1 MVQETD
7 TAVSTP
13 QPLPVPEELFNLTQ
27 LANVTLAA
35 GKLSTNNHDQIKE
48 FIRTESRSNIPS
60 TEHLESLS
68 YVNDLKTNST
78 SQNGENQN
86 TQTNYIA
93 NERSACFMAFPMKVT
108 DLPSEK
114 HIKEARCG
122 GAVARFPC
130 EAVPFVPTTA
140 VENNIRCLS
149 SSEDDS
155 VYTKYVH
162 KIFDKRKTRKLSYQS
177 DDSEYE
183 ISRLAVYLN
192 RNDGGIKSLHH
203 HSHHTDDSMP
213 SSETESMDCVDKQNC
228 SEDGCGADGDI
239 HTCPEC
245 SKKYS
250 TSSNLARHRQTHRYM
265 IGITEIFLE
274 LDPNFNFAIV
284 DL

>member
-1 MVQETD
+1 MLQETD
-7 TAVSTP
+7 ATVSVV
-13 QPLPVPEELFNLTQ
+13 QPLSVPEELFNLTQ

-35 GKLSTNNHDQIKE
+35 GKLSTNNHDKIKE
-48 FIRTESRSNIPS
+48 FIQTESRSKLPS
-60 TEHLESLS
+60 TEYLERKS
-68 YVNDLKTNST
+68 YAIDLKTNTPSK
-78 SQNGENQN
+78 NGLNQN
-86 TQTNYIA
+86 AQTNYLA
-93 NERSACFMAFPMKVT
+93 NDRSACVKAFSLNVNDP
-108 DLPSEK
+108 PSEK
-114 HIKEARCG
+114 LIKEERC
-122 GAVARFPC
+122 APTCFPC
-130 EAVPFVPTTA
+130 EAVSFVPTTT
-140 VENNIRCLS
+140 ENNMRCLS

-155 VYTKYVH
+155 VYTNYVH

-192 RNDGGIKSLHH
+192 RNDGGGKIMHH

-265 IGITEIFLE
+265 IRIEQKFLE
-274 LDPNFNFAIV
+274 LDPNISLAIV
-284 DL
+284 GL

>member
-7 TAVSTP
+7 TSVSVA
-13 QPLPVPEELFNLTQ
+13 QPLSVPEELFNLTQ

-35 GKLSTNNHDQIKE
+35 GKLSTNNHDKIKD
-48 FIRTESRSNIPS
+48 FIRTESKTNLPS
-60 TEHLESLS
+60 TDYLERLS
-68 YVNDLKTNST
+68 CANDLKTNTPSK
-78 SQNGENQN
+78 NGLNPN
-86 TQTNYIA
+86 IQTNYPA
-93 NERSACFMAFPMKVT
+93 NDSSACFKAFPSNIH
-108 DLPSEK
+108 DPPSEK
-114 HIKEARCG
+114 LIKETRCG
-122 GAVARFPC
+122 GAAIRFSC

-140 VENNIRCLS
+140 ENNMRCLS

-155 VYTKYVH
+155 VYTNYVH

-183 ISRLAVYLN
+183 INRLAVYLN
-192 RNDGGIKSLHH
+192 RNDGEVKILH

-265 IGITEIFLE
+265 IRIDCKFLE
-274 LDPNFNFAIV
+274 LHPNFSLAIV
-284 DL
+284 GL

>member
-7 TAVSTP
+7 TIVSVS
-13 QPLPVPEELFNLTQ
+13 QPLSVPEELFNLTQ

-48 FIRTESRSNIPS
+48 FIQTERSSNIPS
-60 TEHLESLS
+60 TEYLEGPS
-68 YVNDLKTNST
+68 YVNDLKTNLPSK
-78 SQNGENQN
+78 NGVNQN
-86 TQTNYIA
+86 TQTNYLA
-93 NERSACFMAFPMKVT
+93 NDHSTCLKAFSLNVNDP
-108 DLPSEK
+108 LCEK
-114 HIKEARCG
+114 H
-122 GAVARFPC
+122 GAAATRFIC
-130 EAVPFVPTTA
+130 AAVPFVPTPT
-140 VENNIRCLS
+140 ENNMRCLS

-155 VYTKYVH
+155 VYTNYVH

-183 ISRLAVYLN
+183 MNRLAVYLN
-192 RNDGGIKSLHH
+192 HNDGGVKILHH

-265 IGITEIFLE
+265 IRIGEIFLE
-274 LDPNFNFAIV
+274 LDPKFKFVI
-284 DL
+284 LGL